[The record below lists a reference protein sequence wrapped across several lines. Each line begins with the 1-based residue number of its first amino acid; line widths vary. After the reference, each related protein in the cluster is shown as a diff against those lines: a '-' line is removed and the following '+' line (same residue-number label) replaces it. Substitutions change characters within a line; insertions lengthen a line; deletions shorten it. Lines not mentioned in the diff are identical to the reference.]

1 MYSTVCLDNIGDMN
15 ESEQAPQGG
24 DLLGRRRETDGP
36 VGRLTDEQRARLAA
50 ASPEDRDRVLQQV
63 RLQHVRRSLA
73 DAVAGGRV
81 SQADADSVLD
91 RLSRGED
98 VHRMRRELRRRGVLP
113 GRTDESGRGS
123 ATTPPKPTRTEDPWR
138 RP

>member
-1 MYSTVCLDNIGDMN
+1 
-15 ESEQAPQGG
+15 
-24 DLLGRRRETDGP
+24 

-91 RLSRGED
+91 RLSHGED
-98 VHRMRRELRRRGVLP
+98 VHRLRRELRRRGVLP
-113 GRTDESGRGS
+113 GRTDEPGRGS

-138 RP
+138 RA